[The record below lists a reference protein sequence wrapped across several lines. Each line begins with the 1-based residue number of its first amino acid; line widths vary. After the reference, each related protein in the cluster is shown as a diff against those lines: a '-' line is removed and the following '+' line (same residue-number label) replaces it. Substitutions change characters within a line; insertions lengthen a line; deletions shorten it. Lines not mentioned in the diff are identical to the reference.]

1 MKKITRQAI
10 PVLFCICTLTVAHA
24 QMAFKSGQVEMGFF
38 GGISIPNLTSGGS
51 ANNPLNTGYN
61 SRLGPDFGLMDEMHI
76 SRLFSLESKI
86 EFSSQG
92 GRKEGCQAFPTP
104 ALAAAYFQSQGMQA
118 PPYLY
123 ANFKSEVRLS
133 YLRFARLAKLGW
145 DLGKQS
151 HFRFSV
157 AAGPFLGIL
166 LSAKQVTSGSG
177 QIYADPEAQQE
188 LPGGPQSFDS
198 TNNVRSQLHK
208 ANIGVDGNI
217 GLAYLFGREHLQKIF
232 LEAGG
237 NYGFIN
243 IQKGSENG
251 KNNTGAATILLGYTY
266 QFTFK
271 FMQGRAF

>member
-1 MKKITRQAI
+1 MKKIIIQAI
-10 PVLFCICTLTVAHA
+10 LVLFCICTLSVAHA
-24 QMAFKSGQVEMGFF
+24 QMAFKTGQVEVGFF

-51 ANNPLNTGYN
+51 MNDPLNTGYN

-92 GRKEGCQAFPTP
+92 GKKEGFQAFPTP

-133 YLRFARLAKLGW
+133 YLRFVRLAKLGW
-145 DLGKQS
+145 DLGKQG

-177 QIYADPEAQQE
+177 HIYADPEAQQE
-188 LPGGPQSFDS
+188 LHGGSQSFDS
-198 TNNVRSQLHK
+198 TNNIRSQLHK
-208 ANIGVDGNI
+208 ANIGIDGDI
-217 GLAYLFGREHLQKIF
+217 GFAYLFGKDRLQKIF

-251 KNNTGAATILLGYTY
+251 RNNTGAATILLGYTY
-266 QFTFK
+266 KFTFK